1 MKHLLSVAGHDL
13 KLAFHRRTE
22 WFQPLWF
29 LLLVVALFPLGI
41 GPQPE
46 LLSRIAAGVIWIAA
60 LLAGM
65 LSLDNLFREDAHNG
79 RLEQWL
85 LLDASLAALAGGRV
99 LAHWLIT
106 GLPVIV
112 VSPLL
117 AAWMQLPDNA
127 LPVLILSLLLGTPTL
142 SLLGALGAA
151 LTLGSRQGGM
161 LLALLIAPLSV
172 PALILGTAAVS
183 DTAAGYD
190 AGTQLLL
197 LAAILLF
204 AITLV
209 PFAIAAALRIH
220 LQE

>member
-1 MKHLLSVAGHDL
+1 MKHLLSIATHDL
-13 KLAFHRRTE
+13 RLALHRRTE

-41 GPQPE
+41 GPQPS
-46 LLSRIAAGVIWIAA
+46 LLAQIAPGVIWIAA
-60 LLAGM
+60 LLSNM
-65 LSLDNLFREDAHNG
+65 LSLENLFREDAHNG

-85 LLDASLAALAGGRV
+85 LLDASLPALAAGRV
-99 LAHWLIT
+99 LAHWLVT

-112 VSPLL
+112 ISPLL
-117 AAWMQLPDNA
+117 AAWMQLPEQA
-127 LPVLILSLLLGTPTL
+127 LGVLMLSLLLGTPTL
-142 SLLGALGAA
+142 SLLGGLGAA

-172 PALILGTAAVS
+172 PTLVFATGAVS
-183 DTAAGYD
+183 DTAAGYS
-190 AGTQLLL
+190 AQTQLLL
-197 LAAILLF
+197 LGVILLF

>member
-1 MKHLLSVAGHDL
+1 MSMLHIALHDL
-13 KLAFHRRTE
+13 KLAFRQRTE

-41 GPQPE
+41 GPQPA
-46 LLSRIAAGVIWIAA
+46 LLSQIAAGVIWIAA
-60 LLAGM
+60 LLASM
-65 LSLDNLFREDAHNG
+65 LSLESLFREDANNG

-85 LLDASLAALAGGRV
+85 LLDTSLPALAGGRM
-99 LAHWLIT
+99 LAHWLVT
-106 GLPVIV
+106 GLPVILI
-112 VSPLL
+112 SPLL
-117 AAWMQLPDNA
+117 ATWMQLPA
-127 LPVLILSLLLGTPTL
+127 TAHGVLLITLLLGTPTL
-142 SLLGALGAA
+142 SLLGGLGAA

-172 PALILGTAAVS
+172 PTLVFATSAVS
-183 DTAAGYD
+183 DTAAGYQ
-190 AGTQLLL
+190 AQTQLLI

-209 PFAIAAALRIH
+209 PFAIAAALRIY

>member
-1 MKHLLSVAGHDL
+1 MNNLLIIAGHDL
-13 KLAFHRRTE
+13 RLAFRRRNE

-41 GPQPE
+41 GPQPA
-46 LLSRIAAGVIWIAA
+46 LLAQIAAGVIWIAA
-60 LLAGM
+60 LLANM
-65 LSLDNLFREDAHNG
+65 LSLESLFREDANNG

-85 LLDASLAALAGGRV
+85 LMDGSLPALAAGRTT
-99 LAHWLIT
+99 AHWLIT
-106 GLPVIV
+106 GLPVILI
-112 VSPLL
+112 SPLL
-117 AAWMQLPDNA
+117 AAWMQLPQA
-127 LPVLILSLLLGTPTL
+127 AMGTLVLSLLLGTPTL
-142 SLLGALGAA
+142 SLLGSLGAA

-172 PALILGTAAVS
+172 PVLVFATSAVS
-183 DTAAGYD
+183 DAASGFD
-190 AGTQLLL
+190 PETQLLL
-197 LAAILLF
+197 LGVILLF